1 MPIIDELVVG
11 LLRTFNLEVDITS
24 YFSCPT
30 TLLAVPIKNKKMNI
44 LTLILEV
51 FFFFL
56 FIVDFQHIESYYIT
70 NKSNNYEVMSE
81 TLAQPR

>member
-51 FFFFL
+51 FFL
-56 FIVDFQHIESYYIT
+56 FVYCGFQHIESYYIT

>member
-1 MPIIDELVVG
+1 
-11 LLRTFNLEVDITS
+11 
-24 YFSCPT
+24 
-30 TLLAVPIKNKKMNI
+30 MNI

-51 FFFFL
+51 FFSFC